1 MTTVQDHDAIRSQ
14 YAEYRVAIKDVSD
27 SLKPMRPPT
36 APSSDLAQERK
47 SILASSAPNFLVVQI
62 ALAIVVLCLVF
73 YITLPID
80 VAHGLALLLLSGG
93 IAVGIFLSK

>member
-1 MTTVQDHDAIRSQ
+1 MTTVQSHDAIRSQ
-14 YAEYRVAIKDVSD
+14 YSEYRAAIKDVSD

-36 APSSDLAQERK
+36 APASDLAQERK

-73 YITLPID
+73 YVTLPID
-80 VAHGLALLLLSGG
+80 VAHGLSLLLLSVG

>member
-14 YAEYRVAIKDVSD
+14 YAEYRTAIKDVSD

-36 APSSDLAQERK
+36 APANDLAEERK
-47 SILASSAPNFLVVQI
+47 SILASSAPNFLIVQV
-62 ALAIVVLCLVF
+62 ALGILVLCLVF
-73 YITLPID
+73 YVMLPIE
-80 VAHGLALLLLSGG
+80 VAHGLALLLLSVG